1 MLTVHESKFDDFG
14 LSFEIFEKDKP
25 LPELQTKFN
34 KEIGEIDHIF
44 FTYYQN
50 IVKNYDSKYYVLTNK
65 ASSNIQD
72 VGYART
78 VIDEFYWNLY
88 EIFIEND
95 FRELGLGTQLFEYI
109 NNESKKTKSEIR
121 TYALPSDRQAK
132 NFFESN
138 SITAKLLVM
147 ERKREHNRY
156 RP

>member
-1 MLTVHESKFDDFG
+1 MHESKFEDFG
-14 LSFEIFEKDKP
+14 LAFEILEKDKP
-25 LPELQTKFN
+25 SSVLQKKFDN
-34 KEIGEIDHIF
+34 EIGKIDPVLF
-44 FTYYQN
+44 SYYQN
-50 IVKNYDSKYYVLTNK
+50 IVKNYDSKYYVLTCK
-65 ASSNIQD
+65 TSDNIND
-72 VGYART
+72 AGYARI

-88 EIFIEND
+88 EIFIEFD

-109 NNESKKTKSEIR
+109 NNESKSTKSGIR

-132 NFFESN
+132 NFYESN

>member
-1 MLTVHESKFDDFG
+1 MHESKFDDFG
-14 LSFEIFEKDKP
+14 LTFEILEKDRP
-25 LPELQTKFN
+25 PSVLQKKFN
-34 KEIGEIDHIF
+34 NEIDQIDHVF

-50 IVKNYDSKYYVLTNK
+50 IVKNYDSKHYVLSYKTSN
-65 ASSNIQD
+65 NIQD
-72 VGYART
+72 VGYARI

-88 EIFIEND
+88 EIFIEYD
-95 FRELGLGTQLFEYI
+95 FRGLGLGTQLFEYI
-109 NNESKKTKSEIR
+109 NNESKSTKSDIR

-132 NFFESN
+132 NFYESN